1 MSKTISPTFTCK
13 CGGRVTSHWV
23 MGTREDIRTSQDYA
37 RGKRR
42 WKLVSKGYWSMGCNS
57 CEYREKHY
65 P

>member
-1 MSKTISPTFTCK
+1 MSKTISPTFTCE

-23 MGTREDIRTSQDYA
+23 VGERKDVRTSQDYA

-42 WKLVSKGYWSMGCNS
+42 WRLVSKGYWSMGCNS
-57 CEYREKHY
+57 CDYREKHY